1 MEYFALRIVE
11 AVLHFTAKLTL
22 QSNTVHGESSCQLGG
37 NLHATTNE
45 GLPKHVLEGFVKVGT
60 VAELA
65 DHWDGILMEKNET
78 NKIGN
83 NETNLSVEILM
94 RKME

>member
-1 MEYFALRIVE
+1 M
-11 AVLHFTAKLTL
+11 
-22 QSNTVHGESSCQLGG
+22 
-37 NLHATTNE
+37 
-45 GLPKHVLEGFVKVGT
+45 LEGFVKVGT

-65 DHWDGILMEKNET
+65 DHRDGILMEENET
-78 NKIGN
+78 NKQKIIGN